1 MESLLQSL
9 LAMDRE
15 KVRLELNNAVND
27 MGSTAALEKL
37 LIPTMERIGSLW
49 EDGNVALSQVYM
61 SGRICESILDE
72 ILPSSSSSAVS
83 RTSQIAIAVFEDSH
97 ALGKRLVLSALRI
110 AGIEATDYGLGIGLD
125 DLVRRVRED
134 RIGIL
139 LLSVLMLRSALRVS
153 ELINALENAGTR
165 PYVIVGGAPF
175 LLDPKMLSRVGAD
188 AMARNSSEVIRL
200 VNARLALSEPA
211 ERSVL
216 K

>member
-1 MESLLQSL
+1 MESLLQAL

-15 KVRLELNNAVND
+15 KVRQELNTAVND

-49 EDGNVALSQVYM
+49 EQGNVALSQVYM
-61 SGRICESILDE
+61 SGRICETILDD
-72 ILPSSSSSAVS
+72 ILPPVPSQHTRA
-83 RTSQIAIAVFEDSH
+83 SQIAIAVFEDSH

-110 AGIEATDYGLGIGLD
+110 SGIDVIDYGLGVGLD

-134 RIGIL
+134 QIRIL
-139 LLSVLMLRSALRVS
+139 LLSVLMLRSALRVAD
-153 ELINALENAGTR
+153 LINALETAGTR
-165 PYVIVGGAPF
+165 PYIIVGGAPF
-175 LLDPKMLSRVGAD
+175 LLDPEMLGRVGAD

-200 VNARLALSEPA
+200 INSRPALAETA